1 MQSFHLHSVS
11 LTLVN
16 FVSKSISYA
25 VWCPDIAR
33 AHVTLARGIHF
44 SSMGHSAP
52 RSVLKQGEAPKI
64 HKRLELLPEEALY
77 LVERGSLFVTK
88 HSSTL
93 KSVIPGMDDIDGA
106 PMSVQ
111 QAFAEMIG
119 TEDLSLEKYQVLL
132 RVLFSVSFCFLFF
145 DHCHQVFAY
154 LKRLG
159 FSVTRAEAPTSY
171 YPSAQ
176 PYVTHRP
183 TTSFLQRLSSW
194 FHSYVYRFHRL
205 LMNWWRPLRLSGWL
219 RHDKNYRMVSHFI
232 PTILRF

>member
-1 MQSFHLHSVS
+1 
-11 LTLVN
+11 
-16 FVSKSISYA
+16 
-25 VWCPDIAR
+25 
-33 AHVTLARGIHF
+33 
-44 SSMGHSAP
+44 MGHSAP

-88 HSSTL
+88 LSSTL

-119 TEDLSLEKYQVLL
+119 TEDLLLEKYQVLL
-132 RVLFSVSFCFLFF
+132 HVLFSIFLIFF
-145 DHCHQVFAY
+145 YHCHQVFAY

-219 RHDKNYRMVSHFI
+219 RHDKNYGMYHISFPRFFDSDPHYSFDLQI
-232 PTILRF
+232 PAVLACWPRRSITNQARRDIITIQNFL